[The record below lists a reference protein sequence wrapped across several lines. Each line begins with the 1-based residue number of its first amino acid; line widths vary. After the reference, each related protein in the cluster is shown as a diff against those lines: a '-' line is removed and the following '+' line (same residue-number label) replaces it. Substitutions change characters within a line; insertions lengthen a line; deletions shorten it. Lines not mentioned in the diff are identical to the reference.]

1 MSTYLQLCN
10 SLIQKCGIS
19 GGSLTTVVG
28 QTGESGRVA
37 SWIDEAYTNIQLTEP
52 RWWWMR
58 APVSFTTVASQGS
71 YTPTDCGLSD
81 FGLWKMDSFRRYV
94 TTTGTS
100 SEQFLT
106 PISYDN
112 YRDTYLFGMM
122 RTSYGDPRYIS
133 EGPDRSLNLGL
144 IPGSVGYTVVGEYF
158 KAPTSLT
165 ADADMPALPSQYH
178 MLIVYRAMMM
188 YGMYEAAN
196 ETYQEG
202 MNLYNSMLRRVMRDQ
217 MDDVCV
223 GAALA

>member
-19 GGSLTTVVG
+19 GGSITTAVG
-28 QTGESGRVA
+28 QPGESGRVA
-37 SWIDEAYTNIQLTEP
+37 SWIDEAYLNIQLTEP

-58 APVSFTTVASQGS
+58 GTVSFATVTNQGS
-71 YTPTDCGLSD
+71 YTPVQCGLSD
-81 FGLWKMDSFRRYV
+81 FGLWKMDSFRSYI
-94 TTTGTS
+94 TSTGTS

-106 PISYDN
+106 PIPYDD

-144 IPGSVGYTVVGEYF
+144 IPGDVGYTVVGEYF
-158 KAPTSLT
+158 KTPTRLT
-165 ADADMPALPSQYH
+165 ADADTPALPAQYH

-188 YGMYEAAN
+188 YGMYESAP
-196 ETYQEG
+196 ETVQEG
-202 MNLYNSMLRRVMRDQ
+202 TALYNAMLRRVMRDQ

>member
-71 YTPTDCGLSD
+71 YTPTQCGLTD

-94 TTTGTS
+94 TTTGTN

-144 IPGSVGYTVVGEYF
+144 IPGDVGYTVVGEYF

-165 ADADMPALPSQYH
+165 ADADTPALPSQYH

-202 MNLYNSMLRRVMRDQ
+202 MALYNSMLRRVMRDQ

-223 GAALA
+223 GSALA